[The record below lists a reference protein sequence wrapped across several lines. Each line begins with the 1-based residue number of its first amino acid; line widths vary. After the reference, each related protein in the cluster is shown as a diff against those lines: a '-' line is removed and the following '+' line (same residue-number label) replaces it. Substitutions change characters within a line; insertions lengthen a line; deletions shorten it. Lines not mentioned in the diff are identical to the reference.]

1 MVSKDVVSF
10 NAMIM
15 GLTVNG
21 EGEEALRLF
30 SKMQEFGLQ
39 PNAGTFLGLLCA
51 CCHSGLAEKG
61 RQIFVDMTSRS
72 SVSLEL
78 EHYACYID
86 LLARVG
92 LVEEEFE
99 LIIAGV
105 VSHCLSSEVAY
116 KGKGCQEAAR
126 MPYIEWIA
134 EANEGSPSVGS
145 FPVLARGAVITWELH
160 LKWFASLPPPGTEI
174 EVLQTHLGI
183 RGPFKTI
190 DLAVFALKLPLCS
203 ATSIMVYIAK
213 C

>member
-99 LIIAGV
+99 VVFLMPVKPNKFVWSALLGALRWLIREKGVKKQPGCSRISVNGV
-105 VSHCLSSEVAY
+105 VHEFL
-116 KGKGCQEAAR
+116 
-126 MPYIEWIA
+126 
-134 EANEGSPSVGS
+134 EGSPSYPQIKSIGRT
-145 FPVLARGAVITWELH
+145 LNGLLKQMKEAR
-160 LKWFASLPPPGTEI
+160 P
-174 EVLQTHLGI
+174 
-183 RGPFKTI
+183 
-190 DLAVFALKLPLCS
+190 
-203 ATSIMVYIAK
+203 
-213 C
+213 